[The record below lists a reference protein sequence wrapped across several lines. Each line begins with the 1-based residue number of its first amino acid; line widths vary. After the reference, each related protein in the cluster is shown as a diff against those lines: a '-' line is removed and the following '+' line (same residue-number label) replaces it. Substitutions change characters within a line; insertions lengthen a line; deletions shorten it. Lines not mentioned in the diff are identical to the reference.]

1 MALINNNKHFPVWL
15 FKLRS
20 MNTVTVFPLIFMNS
34 YYGNMDSW
42 WLLLFSYVHLWS
54 KELNFLYLM
63 AHYRDQLTTEN
74 TQNGAANAASGE
86 KDYFSSLQEKY
97 SSFPVVIFTLEFFRQ
112 GRNKCPCQQKHRP
125 SGLVSQWPHS
135 TGQSWRAVIVWNVH
149 SRTILELHAL
159 DGQTMSLPSLL
170 CCGLG

>member
-1 MALINNNKHFPVWL
+1 MVLINNNKHFPVWL
-15 FKLRS
+15 FKLRC
-20 MNTVTVFPLIFMNS
+20 MNTVTVFPLIFTNS
-34 YYGNMDSW
+34 YYGKQGFLMIIIIR
-42 WLLLFSYVHLWS
+42 LCTLIS
-54 KELNFLYLM
+54 KELHFLYLM
-63 AHYRDQLTTEN
+63 AHYRNQLTTEN

-135 TGQSWRAVIVWNVH
+135 TGQSWRAVSLWNAH
-149 SRTILELHAL
+149 SRTLLEQHVLN
-159 DGQTMSLPSLL
+159 GQTLPSLL